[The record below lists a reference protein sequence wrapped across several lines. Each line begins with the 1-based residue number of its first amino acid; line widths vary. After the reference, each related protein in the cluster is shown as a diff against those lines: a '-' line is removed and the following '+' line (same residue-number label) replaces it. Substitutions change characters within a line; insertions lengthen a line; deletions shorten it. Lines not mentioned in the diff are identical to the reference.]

1 MVHSKAVLDE
11 SLDQSLHPT
20 GRHVA
25 SELPMESKDS
35 LRVWWLCN
43 DYMKALVFEGSN
55 DTADRDVV
63 EMRDRRMILT
73 HTVTATT
80 GSSMT

>member
-1 MVHSKAVLDE
+1 MGSKN
-11 SLDQSLHPT
+11 
-20 GRHVA
+20 
-25 SELPMESKDS
+25 S

-55 DTADRDVV
+55 DTADRDVA
-63 EMRDRRMILT
+63 EMRNLRMIMT
-73 HTVTATT
+73 YTVTATT